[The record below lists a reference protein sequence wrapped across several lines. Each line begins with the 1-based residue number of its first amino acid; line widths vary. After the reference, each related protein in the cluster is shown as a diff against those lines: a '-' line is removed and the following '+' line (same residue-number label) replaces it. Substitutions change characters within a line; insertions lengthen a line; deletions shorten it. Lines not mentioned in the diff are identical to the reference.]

1 MKIRFAAAALLLVAL
16 ATLAGNPAI
25 HNFEAKGKGGWIK
38 FWGGGEVWL
47 EGRGSLLIKN
57 LSSMNI
63 KNEGKWERQKDMAD
77 SVQYFNYEG
86 KMYIMSPRGIHLEIR
101 GWDLSIRTK
110 GQGEAWLQG
119 DGTYTLDGETGEWD
133 KRAQENRYKKLHF
146 KD

>member
-1 MKIRFAAAALLLVAL
+1 MKIRIATAVLLLVAL

-25 HNFEAKGKGGWIK
+25 HNFEAKGKNGRIK

-77 SVQYFNYEG
+77 SVQYTNFEG
-86 KMYIMSPRGIHLEIR
+86 KMYIQARAGIHLDFR
-101 GWDLSIRTK
+101 GWDLSLRSK
-110 GQGEAWLQG
+110 GQGKAWLQG
-119 DGTYTLDGETGEWD
+119 EGTYTLNGESGEWD
-133 KRAQENRYKKLHF
+133 KRAQENRYVKLHF
-146 KD
+146 KS

>member
-1 MKIRFAAAALLLVAL
+1 MKIRFTAALLLLVAL

-25 HNFEAKGKGGWIK
+25 HNFEAKGKHGCIR

-57 LSSMNI
+57 LAYMNI

-77 SVQYFNYEG
+77 SVQYYNFEG
-86 KMYIMSPRGIHLEIR
+86 KMYIQARAGIHLELK
-101 GWDLSIRTK
+101 GWDLSIRSK

-119 DGTYTLDGETGEWD
+119 EGTYTLNDEKGEWD
-133 KRAQENRYKKLHF
+133 NRAKENRYKKLHF
-146 KD
+146 KS